1 MQAMPL
7 QGRLKEDIWKD
18 YSRHALM
25 PHPTLLYP
33 RKLSG
38 PPILERRMVNVRLP
52 SMTISHGMR

>member
-1 MQAMPL
+1 MPL

-52 SMTISHGMR
+52 FMTISHGMR